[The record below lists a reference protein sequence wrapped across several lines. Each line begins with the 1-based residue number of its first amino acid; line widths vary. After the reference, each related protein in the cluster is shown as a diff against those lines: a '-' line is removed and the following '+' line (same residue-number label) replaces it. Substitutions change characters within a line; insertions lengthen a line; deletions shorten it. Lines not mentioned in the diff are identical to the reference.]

1 MPVLYVLAGIV
12 ALFVILFSIRVSV
25 IIDYSDKTVVTLK
38 YLFLK
43 IPLVDT
49 SKPEKEKKEKKK
61 KKDKKSKDNKTE
73 EATASEDT
81 ATAVENTSEGAS
93 QATAEATEASTE
105 KAKPEK
111 KQGNSLL
118 KQLYIDEGYEGIEKM
133 LRAVGN
139 ALGKFFGKLYKTL
152 VFDELYI
159 TMITVGS
166 DAADTAIKHGKL
178 CAWAF
183 PVLGKLVSTS
193 KVKKYDF
200 DFSPDFLG
208 KKSEAEAY
216 IRLHVIP
223 IHITNAAVALAF
235 KLVFKVLFKILFAKK
250 KSDKSKMVK
259 SAVEEVLNSPD
270 TAVEDTKNKTNIN
283 KDGASS

>member
-1 MPVLYVLAGIV
+1 MTVLYVLAGIV
-12 ALFVILFSIRVSV
+12 ALFVILFSLRVSL

-61 KKDKKSKDNKTE
+61 KKDKKAKENKTE
-73 EATASEDT
+73 NTVEEATESADT
-81 ATAVENTSEGAS
+81 ATDGVDATTEGSEP
-93 QATAEATEASTE
+93 TNE

-118 KQLYIDEGYEGIEKM
+118 KQLYLDEGYEGIEKM

-139 ALGKFFGKLYKTL
+139 SLGKFFGKLYKTL

-208 KKSEAEAY
+208 KKSQAEAY
-216 IRLHVIP
+216 IRLHVTP
-223 IHITNAAVALAF
+223 IHITNATVALAF

-250 KSDKSKMVK
+250 KSDKSKTVK

-270 TAVEDTKNKTNIN
+270 TAVEDTKNTTNIN

>member
-1 MPVLYVLAGIV
+1 MPVLYVLGGIV
-12 ALFVILFSIRVSV
+12 ALFVILFSLRVSL

-38 YLFLK
+38 YLFIK

-61 KKDKKSKDNKTE
+61 KKDKKTE
-73 EATASEDT
+73 ENKSEDAVDSTTDGEIT
-81 ATAVENTSEGAS
+81 ATEGEKNT
-93 QATAEATEASTE
+93 TADSEASTE
-105 KAKPEK
+105 KTKPAK

-118 KQLYIDEGYEGIEKM
+118 KQLYIDEGYDGIEKM

-139 ALGKFFGKLYKTL
+139 SLGKFFGKLYKTL

-208 KKSEAEAY
+208 KKSQAEAY
-216 IRLHVIP
+216 IRLHVTP
-223 IHITNAAVALAF
+223 IHITNAVVVLAVR
-235 KLVFKVLFKILFAKK
+235 LVFKVLFKILFAKK
-250 KSDKSKMVK
+250 KSDKSKLVK
-259 SAVEEVLNSPD
+259 SAVEEVLNNPD
-270 TAVEDTKNKTNIN
+270 TVAENTKNKTNID

>member
-12 ALFVILFSIRVSV
+12 ALFVILFSLRVSL

-61 KKDKKSKDNKTE
+61 KKDKTTKDDKTE
-73 EATASEDT
+73 DTTDATTTGEVTVTESAET
-81 ATAVENTSEGAS
+81 TTGGT
-93 QATAEATEASTE
+93 TAETK
-105 KAKPEK
+105 KAKPQK

-118 KQLYIDEGYEGIEKM
+118 KQLYLDEGYEGIEKM

-139 ALGKFFGKLYKTL
+139 SLGKFFGKLYKTL

-208 KKSEAEAY
+208 KKSQAEAY
-216 IRLHVIP
+216 IRLHVTP
-223 IHITNAAVALAF
+223 IHITNAAIALAF

-250 KSDKSKMVK
+250 KSDKTKLVK
-259 SAVEEVLNSPD
+259 SAVEEVLNTPD
-270 TAVEDTKNKTNIN
+270 TAVDNTKNKTNIN

>member
-1 MPVLYVLAGIV
+1 MHFA
-12 ALFVILFSIRVSV
+12 
-25 IIDYSDKTVVTLK
+25 
-38 YLFLK
+38 
-43 IPLVDT
+43 
-49 SKPEKEKKEKKK
+49 
-61 KKDKKSKDNKTE
+61 
-73 EATASEDT
+73 
-81 ATAVENTSEGAS
+81 
-93 QATAEATEASTE
+93 
-105 KAKPEK
+105 
-111 KQGNSLL
+111 SLL

-200 DFSPDFLG
+200 DISPDFLAS
-208 KKSEAEAY
+208 KNQAELY
-216 IRLHVIP
+216 VNMYLTP
-223 IHITNAAVALAF
+223 IHVTNAAVVLALQ
-235 KLVFKVLFKILFAKK
+235 LVFKVLFKILFAKS
-250 KSDKSKMVK
+250 KSDKTKVVVNDSDQTDAEVK
-259 SAVEEVLNSPD
+259 N
-270 TAVEDTKNKTNIN
+270 TNNKTNIN
-283 KDGASS
+283 KDGASK

>member
-12 ALFVILFSIRVSV
+12 ALFVILFSLRVSL

-61 KKDKKSKDNKTE
+61 KTDKKKDTETDTKTDENKTADATVSATDGE
-73 EATASEDT
+73 EAATDGTST
-81 ATAVENTSEGAS
+81 ATET
-93 QATAEATEASTE
+93 
-105 KAKPEK
+105 AKPEK
-111 KQGNSLL
+111 NQGNSLL
-118 KQLYIDEGYEGIEKM
+118 KQLYIDEGYDGIEKM

-139 ALGKFFGKLYKTL
+139 SLGKFFGKLYKTL

-208 KKSEAEAY
+208 KKSQAEAY
-216 IRLHVIP
+216 IRLHVTP
-223 IHITNAAVALAF
+223 IHITNAVIALAV

-250 KSDKSKMVK
+250 KSDKSKTVK
-259 SAVEEVLNSPD
+259 SAVAEVLNSPD
-270 TAVEDTKNKTNIN
+270 TAAEDTKNKININ

>member
-12 ALFVILFSIRVSV
+12 ALFVILFSLRVSL

-38 YLFLK
+38 YLFIK

-61 KKDKKSKDNKTE
+61 KKDKKTDEKPQETNAETVE
-73 EATASEDT
+73 T
-81 ATAVENTSEGAS
+81 ATQENGAQTDS
-93 QATAEATEASTE
+93 E
-105 KAKPEK
+105 KAPTKN

-118 KQLYIDEGYEGIEKM
+118 KQLYIDEGYDGIEKM
-133 LRAVGN
+133 LRALGN
-139 ALGKFFGKLYKTL
+139 SLGTFFGKLYKTL

-159 TMITVGS
+159 TMITVGK

-208 KKSEAEAY
+208 KKSQAEAY
-216 IRLHVIP
+216 IRLHVTP
-223 IHITNAAVALAF
+223 IHITNATVALAF

-250 KSDKSKMVK
+250 KSDKSKVVK
-259 SAVEEVLNSPD
+259 SAVEEVLNTPD
-270 TAVEDTKNKTNIN
+270 TAVDNTKNKTNIN

>member
-12 ALFVILFSIRVSV
+12 ALFVILFSIRVSI

-49 SKPEKEKKEKKK
+49 SKPEKEKK
-61 KKDKKSKDNKTE
+61 KKDKKSKGNKTNE
-73 EATASEDT
+73 TADATTTDGEATTSDSQT
-81 ATAVENTSEGAS
+81 ATEGAD
-93 QATAEATEASTE
+93 TKAEN
-105 KAKPEK
+105 AKPEK

-118 KQLYIDEGYEGIEKM
+118 KQLYLDEGYDGIEKM
-133 LRAVGN
+133 LRAVGSS
-139 ALGKFFGKLYKTL
+139 LGKFFGKLYKTL

-216 IRLHVIP
+216 IRLHVTP
-223 IHITNAAVALAF
+223 IHITNAAVALAV

-250 KSDKSKMVK
+250 KSDKSKTVK
-259 SAVEEVLNSPD
+259 SAVEEVINSPD
-270 TAVEDTKNKTNIN
+270 TAVDDTKNKTNIN